1 MIKADLVMKVAG
13 DADITKAQ
21 AARAVDATFDA
32 IASELAARR
41 DVSIAG
47 FGKFSSTERSA
58 REGRNPATGEPIQ
71 IAASTV
77 AKFSPATGLKRQ
89 LNR

>member
-1 MIKADLVMKVAG
+1 MIKADPVMKVAG
-13 DADITKAQ
+13 DGDSSKAQ
-21 AARAVDATFDA
+21 AARAVDAPFDA
-32 IASELAARR
+32 IASKLAAGR

-47 FGKFSSTERSA
+47 LGKFSPTERSA

-71 IAASTV
+71 IAATTV
-77 AKFSPATGLKRQ
+77 AKFSPAAGLKKQ